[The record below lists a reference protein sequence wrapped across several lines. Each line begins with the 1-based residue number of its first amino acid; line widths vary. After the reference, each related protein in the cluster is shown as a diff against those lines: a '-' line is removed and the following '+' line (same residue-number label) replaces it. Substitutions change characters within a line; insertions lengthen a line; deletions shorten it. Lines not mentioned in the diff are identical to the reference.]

1 MEKHHTSQ
9 SIWWQAKWYGPT
21 FCIIGW
27 ENLPFFFT
35 RVYSPLA
42 QTDYCFLADKGD
54 NKQHRVLPLHLTP
67 PPSIHPSIY
76 PTCLPPT
83 YSTSWFLIQHAHTL
97 PLQQSTKQAR
107 LICVCLTYL
116 HLCFCLH
123 FERGW
128 CASCRVCMDMHAVQ
142 ASSVTVP
149 CHKTENINMLSL
161 QQGASHQGNNSAR
174 RTLSQPKHIVW
185 NATAKQVVENTAVV
199 NTKLKGEFT
208 LTVLWV
214 I

>member
-1 MEKHHTSQ
+1 M
-9 SIWWQAKWYGPT
+9 IWTDIVYYWKR
-21 FCIIGW
+21 
-27 ENLPFFFT
+27 NLPFFFT

-54 NKQHRVLPLHLTP
+54 NKQHIVLPLHLTP
-67 PPSIHPSIY
+67 PPSVHPSIQHVFLQHIPPPGFFSNM
-76 PTCLPPT
+76 PTLCH
-83 YSTSWFLIQHAHTL
+83 SNN
-97 PLQQSTKQAR
+97 QQSR
-107 LICVCLTYL
+107 PGLYVYVWHICISASVCTLSVGDAL
-116 HLCFCLH
+116 
-123 FERGW
+123 
-128 CASCRVCMDMHAVQ
+128 RVCMDMHAVQ
-142 ASSVTVP
+142 ASPVTVP